1 MIQGDL
7 IAIEDIRD
15 LRFMGHIFAR
25 QGKCNELLE
34 LWRNPPVALEGLMKT
49 HRDDLMGLTT
59 ILLKQQEDW
68 PLLET
73 HCRACIDNIISQMT
87 KEPKSKC
94 LWESCAWR
102 IDTWTYLLQAIRAN
116 HDVEE

>member
-1 MIQGDL
+1 MIQGEL

-15 LRFMGHIFAR
+15 LRFMGQIFAR
-25 QGKCNELLE
+25 QGKCSERLE
-34 LWRNPPVALEGLMKT
+34 LWRNPPAALEGLMKT
-49 HRDDLMGLTT
+49 HRDDLTGLKT

-73 HCRACIDNIISQMT
+73 HCRACIEDIISQMT
-87 KEPKSKC
+87 KDPESKS